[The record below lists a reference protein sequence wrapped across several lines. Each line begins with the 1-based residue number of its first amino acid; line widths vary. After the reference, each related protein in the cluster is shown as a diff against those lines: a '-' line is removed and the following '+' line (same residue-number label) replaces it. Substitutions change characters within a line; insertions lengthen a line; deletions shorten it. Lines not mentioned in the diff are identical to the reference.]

1 MQQARSHSISGSWR
15 SLAAMIAALAVA
27 PAIARAQHVNG
38 ALGVTLTVLPPVTTQ
53 AVELLAFSV
62 DRSGFARLETTAP
75 VASSVSLI
83 VMATVASSVDGA
95 VPVEQA
101 PMLVAERRPPEPRGC
116 PPDSTRT
123 CAPRSSYRVDL
134 GRLPVGSGQHDAT
147 VRIAYLIVSGT

>member
-15 SLAAMIAALAVA
+15 SLAAMITALVVA

-53 AVELLAFSV
+53 AVEPLAFSV
-62 DRSGFARLETTAP
+62 DRSGFAKLETTAP

-83 VMATVASSVDGA
+83 VMATVASSVDGVVPTA
-95 VPVEQA
+95 QTPVPVEE
-101 PMLVAERRPPEPRGC
+101 MRRRKASHC
-116 PPDSTRT
+116 PPDSTRA

-134 GRLPVGSGQHDAT
+134 GRLSAGSGPHDAK
-147 VRIAYLIVSGT
+147 VRIAYLVVSGT